1 MSRLFLQWWLV
12 FVTQLLA
19 IMASLYFGGLIFLL
33 NNDVT
38 YLSFV
43 LIIVWLITSS
53 AIGYKTYQ
61 AKPTNEKS
69 WFISESCMTVGMIG
83 TVVGFIYMLS
93 GNFADINPEDINQMR
108 EIIGDMA
115 TGMGTALLTT
125 LVGLIASL
133 FLKIQL
139 VNQDEVEE
147 GS

>member
-1 MSRLFLQWWLV
+1 
-12 FVTQLLA
+12 
-19 IMASLYFGGLIFLL
+19 
-33 NNDVT
+33 
-38 YLSFV
+38 
-43 LIIVWLITSS
+43 
-53 AIGYKTYQ
+53 
-61 AKPTNEKS
+61 
-69 WFISESCMTVGMIG
+69 
-83 TVVGFIYMLS
+83 
-93 GNFADINPEDINQMR
+93 MR

>member
-1 MSRLFLQWWLV
+1 MTRKFLQWWLA
-12 FVTQLLA
+12 FVIQLLA
-19 IMASLYFGGLIFLL
+19 ISGALYFGGLSFLL

-43 LIIVWLITSS
+43 LIAVWLVTSFV
-53 AIGYKTYQ
+53 IGYKTYQ
-61 AKPTNEKS
+61 EKDTS
-69 WFISESCMTVGMIG
+69 ETTWFISDSCMTVGMIG

-125 LVGLIASL
+125 LVGLVASL

-139 VNQDEVEE
+139 VNQDEEH
-147 GS
+147 GI